1 MFLQTSKTGLL
12 GLHCPR
18 YWHGTRT
25 QNINDPQSSQ
35 AEPMRNSIFGL
46 ILTLTALILFIPPLQ
61 ASERGSQ
68 TNLPI
73 PRFVS
78 LKTDT
83 GNVRRGP
90 SLNHRIDWVFKR
102 RNMPLK
108 VIDEYG
114 HWRRVTDRDDEGG
127 WVHHSLL
134 SGTRTV
140 IIQDDLM
147 PIYARADPST
157 LVNAHLQ
164 AGVVARLRKCTREWC
179 QISVDGYRGWAIKTG
194 LWGVEADELRD

>member
-1 MFLQTSKTGLL
+1 
-12 GLHCPR
+12 
-18 YWHGTRT
+18 
-25 QNINDPQSSQ
+25 
-35 AEPMRNSIFGL
+35 MRNSIFGM
-46 ILTLTALILFIPPLQ
+46 ILTLIPIFTMAIPLQ
-61 ASERGSQ
+61 ANERGSQ

-114 HWRRVTDRDDEGG
+114 HWRRVTDREDEGG

-140 IIQDDLM
+140 IIEDELM
-147 PIYARADPST
+147 PIYTRADPTT

-164 AGVVARLRKCTREWC
+164 AGVVARLRKCNRDWC

>member
-1 MFLQTSKTGLL
+1 M
-12 GLHCPR
+12 
-18 YWHGTRT
+18 
-25 QNINDPQSSQ
+25 
-35 AEPMRNSIFGL
+35 
-46 ILTLTALILFIPPLQ
+46 
-61 ASERGSQ
+61 
-68 TNLPI
+68 
-73 PRFVS
+73 
-78 LKTDT
+78 
-83 GNVRRGP
+83 RRGP

-164 AGVVARLRKCTREWC
+164 AGVVARLRKCTRDWC

-194 LWGVEADELRD
+194 LWGVGADELRD

>member
-1 MFLQTSKTGLL
+1 
-12 GLHCPR
+12 
-18 YWHGTRT
+18 
-25 QNINDPQSSQ
+25 
-35 AEPMRNSIFGL
+35 MRNSIFGL

-164 AGVVARLRKCTREWC
+164 AGVVARLRKCTRDWC
-179 QISVDGYRGWAIKTG
+179 QISGPLKPDFGA
-194 LWGVEADELRD
+194 LRPMNCATDMSHAGMSRTQTLTNNAALCWICLKENKRASF

>member
-1 MFLQTSKTGLL
+1 
-12 GLHCPR
+12 
-18 YWHGTRT
+18 
-25 QNINDPQSSQ
+25 
-35 AEPMRNSIFGL
+35 MRHSIFGL
-46 ILTLTALILFIPPLQ
+46 ILTLTSLLTLATSLQ

-108 VIDEYG
+108 VITKLEK
-114 HWRRVTDRDDEGG
+114 
-127 WVHHSLL
+127 
-134 SGTRTV
+134 V
-140 IIQDDLM
+140 I
-147 PIYARADPST
+147 
-157 LVNAHLQ
+157 
-164 AGVVARLRKCTREWC
+164 
-179 QISVDGYRGWAIKTG
+179 
-194 LWGVEADELRD
+194 